1 MAGIIENEMTGC
13 LQQMAELQVKMEH
26 LQEEKNNK
34 AVEELV
40 KQSEVE
46 PNLKI
51 MSDWLNEYGKILDE
65 VERERIIEEQ
75 YKRVSERGH
84 PAEVYKNK
92 DIITEQYSNLYKKK
106 RSRLHRHYYGNG
118 ERVIVVGEKKNLSRK
133 EILNKAP
140 NFINQHAHSPTY
152 FMKQYI
158 ESTHNMF
165 LIQQKKIDELEK
177 KIKKIECNKYK

>member
-1 MAGIIENEMTGC
+1 MAGIIENEMINC
-13 LQQMAELQVKMEH
+13 FQQMTELQTKMQH
-26 LQEEKNNK
+26 LEEEKNNK

-65 VERERIIEEQ
+65 VERERIIEEH
-75 YKRVSERGH
+75 YRKISERGH
-84 PAEVYKNK
+84 PAEVYKNT
-92 DIITEQYSNLYKKK
+92 DIITEQYYDLCKKK
-106 RSRLHRHYYGNG
+106 RSNRRYYSNDY
-118 ERVIVVGEKKNLSRK
+118 RVTVVGEKKILSRK

-140 NFINQHAHSPTY
+140 NFINQLTHSPTY

-165 LIQQKKIDELEK
+165 LIQQKKIDELEE
-177 KIKKIECNKYK
+177 KIKKIE